1 MSNVK
6 DTQSRKWMLVINNP
20 EDHGLTKDK
29 IIELLN
35 LFHPDYF
42 CLAAEI
48 SPGLIISIS
57 SCTPLLLFG
66 SVRSRIGFLPP
77 ISNRQKEAAFRI
89 GNMSVKTES
98 GKAPIRL
105 IPVWKVRSRSLD

>member
-1 MSNVK
+1 MPNVK

-42 CLAAEI
+42 LRTPLCK
-48 SPGLIISIS
+48 IS
-57 SCTPLLLFG
+57 STG
-66 SVRSRIGFLPP
+66 EIEQR
-77 ISNRQKEAAFRI
+77 FRL
-89 GNMSVKTES
+89 N
-98 GKAPIRL
+98 
-105 IPVWKVRSRSLD
+105 